1 MKQTVMLKKNYEF
14 KIVLTKGRFYI
25 GKQLKI
31 VILKNGKNFKT
42 LGIAVST
49 KNGKAFQRNKA
60 KRLIREAYKNLEEK
74 IINGYSIVVLLK
86 KDIEFSRFF
95 IYILINIA
103 PIISVITPDIQPIAD
118 KIPLIF
124 FLINSK
130 ISVFPFFHFDITFL
144 ALFELVVH
152 SFHEQITHY

>member
-60 KRLIREAYKNLEEK
+60 KRLIRESYSKLESSIIEGNNIVILMNKKFPIENLKFSEVNEDIKK
-74 IINGYSIVVLLK
+74 IFLKAEILK
-86 KDIEFSRFF
+86 KEDEI
-95 IYILINIA
+95 
-103 PIISVITPDIQPIAD
+103 
-118 KIPLIF
+118 
-124 FLINSK
+124 
-130 ISVFPFFHFDITFL
+130 
-144 ALFELVVH
+144 
-152 SFHEQITHY
+152 

>member
-49 KNGKAFQRNKA
+49 KNGKAFQRNRAKRIIRESYTKLENKLVEGNSIVIIINKNFCIDDMKFIDVYEEMKNIFEKA
-60 KRLIREAYKNLEEK
+60 KI
-74 IINGYSIVVLLK
+74 LK
-86 KDIEFSRFF
+86 KEEEI
-95 IYILINIA
+95 
-103 PIISVITPDIQPIAD
+103 
-118 KIPLIF
+118 
-124 FLINSK
+124 
-130 ISVFPFFHFDITFL
+130 
-144 ALFELVVH
+144 
-152 SFHEQITHY
+152 

>member
-31 VILKNGKNFKT
+31 VIL
-42 LGIAVST
+42 

-86 KDIEFSRFF
+86 KDID
-95 IYILINIA
+95 INDMKYIDIINEMENTFKKA
-103 PIISVITPDIQPIAD
+103 NIIS
-118 KIPLIF
+118 
-124 FLINSK
+124 
-130 ISVFPFFHFDITFL
+130 
-144 ALFELVVH
+144 
-152 SFHEQITHY
+152 

>member
-49 KNGKAFQRNKA
+49 KNGKSFQRNKA

-86 KDIEFSRFF
+86 KDID
-95 IYILINIA
+95 INDMKYID
-103 PIISVITPDIQPIAD
+103 IISEMENTFKKANI
-118 KIPLIF
+118 
-124 FLINSK
+124 
-130 ISVFPFFHFDITFL
+130 IS
-144 ALFELVVH
+144 
-152 SFHEQITHY
+152 